1 MSMFSTERPLRQG
14 KGMSVSELADEM
26 KNLIDQ
32 GYGDYHPAFVVWEYE
47 QGYRSGYPLA
57 RRTANIDRITGVTTT
72 TSTSGGED
80 NTVRRVELEY
90 IV

>member
-1 MSMFSTERPLRQG
+1 MSAFFNDRQVRKV
-14 KGMSVSELADEM
+14 KGMSVAELADEM
-26 KNLIDQ
+26 KKLIDQ

-47 QGYRSGYPLA
+47 QGYRAGYPLA
-57 RRTANIDRITGVTTT
+57 RKTAHIDRVTGVTTT